1 MIVGGRSVEWKWC
14 WMLKGGFGQATS
26 VSLLFWF
33 CDFHQ
38 MALQGAK
45 GLSGWSM
52 KARDRNCKRAEKV
65 SFSNE
70 SRHELT
76 RPEPSKMKKKE
87 RKTSQ
92 AMGCAV
98 CCK

>member
-1 MIVGGRSVEWKWC
+1 MEWKWC

-76 RPEPSKMKKKE
+76 RPEPSKMEKKE
-87 RKTSQ
+87 RKTRQ
-92 AMGCAV
+92 AIGCAV